1 VFFLV
6 LVAKQQ
12 QEAESPSSSLNM
24 SQAFNYTSNINQEN
38 ATTVLYIVTSL
49 LEINEGSRMTI
60 EGQDRFLYQL
70 LPVMINTVESM
81 MSQNFDVDLFLV
93 CGYSLRPEREEIIRT
108 RLPYGVGF
116 QFWDDA
122 IPLAYTGSNIS
133 GKIQIF
139 KGALSR
145 QHRFVVGD
153 KLEYYDM
160 FIAFE
165 DDMFV
170 HGHAVHHYL
179 QLSLEIERLRMLAP
193 ENLTEGKGYES
204 KKFLPMTKRQ
214 LERVVP
220 GFMRVEVIVNETNR
234 GAQKH
239 VDSIPI
245 DHEFD
250 YGEGA
255 IHRDID
261 PSICCHVYM
270 ESNEGTG
277 NIPEIPP
284 ADHLIV
290 WETNIKAFSLR
301 LLTKKSDVLDW
312 VVLMQGPGK
321 LLTED
326 EKIGGFWSGRHGA
339 FKKEKKPS
347 GGKIWCYLLT
357 VYLTIQGFLRFYET
371 KTLILSQIMFI
382 SL

>member
-1 VFFLV
+1 
-6 LVAKQQ
+6 
-12 QEAESPSSSLNM
+12 
-24 SQAFNYTSNINQEN
+24 
-38 ATTVLYIVTSL
+38 
-49 LEINEGSRMTI
+49 
-60 EGQDRFLYQL
+60 
-70 LPVMINTVESM
+70 
-81 MSQNFDVDLFLV
+81 
-93 CGYSLRPEREEIIRT
+93 
-108 RLPYGVGF
+108 
-116 QFWDDA
+116 
-122 IPLAYTGSNIS
+122 
-133 GKIQIF
+133 
-139 KGALSR
+139 
-145 QHRFVVGD
+145 
-153 KLEYYDM
+153 
-160 FIAFE
+160 
-165 DDMFV
+165 
-170 HGHAVHHYL
+170 
-179 QLSLEIERLRMLAP
+179 
-193 ENLTEGKGYES
+193 
-204 KKFLPMTKRQ
+204 MTKRQ

-270 ESNEGTG
+270 EPNEGTG

-339 FKKEKKPS
+339 FKKEKKSS
-347 GGKIWCYLLT
+347 GEM
-357 VYLTIQGFLRFYET
+357 FFHP
-371 KTLILSQIMFI
+371 LIKWEFQIMMI
-382 SL
+382 LVRTPLSSGLDRINSLLVVEITAICRE